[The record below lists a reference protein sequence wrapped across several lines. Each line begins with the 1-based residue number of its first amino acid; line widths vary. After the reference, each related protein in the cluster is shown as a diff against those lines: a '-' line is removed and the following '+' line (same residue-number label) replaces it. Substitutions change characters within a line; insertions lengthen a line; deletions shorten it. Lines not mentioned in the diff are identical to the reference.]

1 MNLDEILQT
10 FIIESRELLEGM
22 EQALL
27 QLEQAP
33 ADAELLNAIFRAA
46 HTIKGSAGLFGLE
59 HLVAFTH
66 HAENVLD
73 QVRGGQLQLSRD
85 LVALLLQVR
94 DHLAVLI
101 DHVELGT
108 APDASIHA
116 HSHQLMQAL
125 QACNPVATA
134 TLVPAQQPAAPV
146 SSSPDEAAS
155 PANAPTSAE
164 ALPLAATSDWHI
176 SLYAGPDL
184 LRDGMEPLA
193 LFHCLAGMGRIVGLV
208 TLSHTLPDVA
218 EMNPETCYLGF
229 ALRYQSDASAQAI
242 EGVFEFVRDCA
253 QVCLLPPHSPL
264 QQYHQAIPADTDPA
278 SPSHAAWVQALQACG
293 SLSAQELALL
303 WPPQPEATREPVALS
318 NVPTDTSTPT
328 PPALA
333 VPKAAAPAA
342 APVAKSGEAALI
354 RVQAEALDAHINLIG
369 ELIIASAGLHLAVA
383 SSGQPQLQEAASV
396 LARLVESVR
405 GSALQLR
412 MVQIGATFN
421 KFQRVVREVAQ
432 EIGKD
437 IALEISGAET
447 ELDKTVIEKIGDPL
461 THLVRNAI
469 DHGIEPV
476 AVRVARGKP
485 AQGRVR
491 LHACHDAGSILIE
504 VSDDGG
510 GLSSERIL
518 AKAIER
524 GLVRPDQSLSAH
536 EIQQLIFEPGFS
548 TAEQVNNLSGRGVG
562 MDVVRRNI
570 TALRGS
576 IDIQSAEGQGTSIR
590 IRLPLTLAII
600 DGFLVTVGDCALV
613 IPLEMVE
620 ECIELSPDSVQP
632 TKGHDVF
639 PLRDEL
645 LPIIRLRPLFGW
657 PERHSVPTG
666 FASLASAMAWQD
678 PQARDNLVVVRCGSQ
693 RAGLLV
699 DALQGEYQTVIRP
712 LGPVFHGLPGMSGFT
727 ILGTGRVALIVD
739 VPHLLTTAASR
750 HSADH
755 STPCLPTP
763 ITTA

>member
-10 FIIESRELLEGM
+10 FIVESRELLESM

-46 HTIKGSAGLFGLE
+46 HTIKGSASLFGLE

-73 QVRGGQLQLSRD
+73 QVRGGEVPLSRD

-101 DHVELGT
+101 DHIEAGST
-108 APDASIHA
+108 PDASIHA
-116 HSHQLMQAL
+116 QSQQLMQAL
-125 QACNPVATA
+125 QACSPSLSSSAEPEPLAVAT
-134 TLVPAQQPAAPV
+134 PAP
-146 SSSPDEAAS
+146 
-155 PANAPTSAE
+155 
-164 ALPLAATSDWHI
+164 ALPQTPLEDLPVAATSDWHI
-176 SLYAGPDL
+176 SLYAGPNL
-184 LRDGMEPLA
+184 LRDGMEPMA
-193 LFHCLAGMGRIVGLV
+193 LLHCLAGMGRVVGLA
-208 TLSHTLPDVA
+208 TISQALPDVA
-218 EMNPETCYLGF
+218 EMDPETCYLGF
-229 ALRYQSDASAQAI
+229 ALRYHSDLSAQAI
-242 EGVFEFVRDCA
+242 EGVFEFARDCA
-253 QVCLLPPHSPL
+253 QVCIVPPHSPL
-264 QQYHQAIPADTDPA
+264 QQYRQALPPEPNQDQAV
-278 SPSHAAWVQALQACG
+278 HAAWMQALQDCG
-293 SLSAQELALL
+293 SLTAPELALL
-303 WPPQPEATREPVALS
+303 WPP
-318 NVPTDTSTPT
+318 
-328 PPALA
+328 PPATSSA
-333 VPKAAAPAA
+333 PTVPPPAAPAPPPA
-342 APVAKSGEAALI
+342 APAKTTESALI
-354 RVQAEALDAHINLIG
+354 RVQADTLDAHINLIG

-383 SSGQPQLQEAASV
+383 NSGLPQLQEAASV
-396 LARLVESVR
+396 VARLVESVR

-421 KFQRVVREVAQ
+421 KFQRVVREVSQ
-432 EIGKD
+432 DIGKD
-437 IALEISGAET
+437 IALDISGADT

-476 AVRVARGKP
+476 AVRMARGKP

-491 LHACHDAGSILIE
+491 LHACHDAGNILIE

-524 GLVRPDQSLSAH
+524 GLVRPEQTLSPH

-570 TALRGS
+570 AALRGS
-576 IDIQSAEGQGTSIR
+576 IEIQSAEGQGTRIR

-600 DGFLVTVGDCALV
+600 DGFLVTVGDSSLV
-613 IPLEMVE
+613 IPLDMVE
-620 ECIELSPDSVQP
+620 ECIELTPETAQQ

-645 LPIIRLRPLFGW
+645 LPMIRLRQWFGL
-657 PERHSVPTG
+657 PEPSSLPSGFVSQADALLGSDPT
-666 FASLASAMAWQD
+666 
-678 PQARDNLVVVRCGSQ
+678 ARANLVVVRCGER

-739 VPHLLTTAASR
+739 VLQLLASVASGHTLNDNAGAGGATT
-750 HSADH
+750 
-755 STPCLPTP
+755 STPQHLSV
-763 ITTA
+763 A